1 MYMMLQVRYTVT
13 AAGADASCIYLESF
27 SFSLLC
33 TIEYTHTVLPY
44 FHIVT
49 VVVVVAGGSSAI

>member
-1 MYMMLQVRYTVT
+1 MVT

-33 TIEYTHTVLPY
+33 TIKYTHTVLPNI
-44 FHIVT
+44 HIVAYSQ
-49 VVVVVAGGSSAI
+49 VDKLYLMVYDMYPSIR